1 LSMDNLGVKGSVTW
15 GSGSVGGRRLF
26 R

>member
-15 GSGSVGGRRLF
+15 SSGSVGGRRLF